1 MRMPPAE
8 GGRKVAPWKVWDG
21 GNTQPLP
28 RWLLLYSVFC
38 FALFS
43 LGFGYFP
50 LAGSSPPSL
59 IPRACSRFVVLQEGR
74 GEADE
79 DSRAF
84 LPRKMQSLHFA
95 IKKKIIFFSLNIS
108 QGYLPKKKKKS
119 CQHFTPEGL
128 CNIFII
134 KKYTSDITYR
144 LYFFIIIFVI
154 PSTVCLMFGPTL
166 PVLDVDGDK
175 PLVLSGQIVPDS
187 SKA

>member
-1 MRMPPAE
+1 MPFCAVGLRRHGVRMPPAE

-95 IKKKIIFFSLNIS
+95 IKKKKNFFFTKHFSRLFT
-108 QGYLPKKKKKS
+108 KKKKKELS
-119 CQHFTPEGL
+119 AFHPRRVVQ
-128 CNIFII
+128 
-134 KKYTSDITYR
+134 
-144 LYFFIIIFVI
+144 YFYH
-154 PSTVCLMFGPTL
+154 
-166 PVLDVDGDK
+166 
-175 PLVLSGQIVPDS
+175 
-187 SKA
+187 

>member
-1 MRMPPAE
+1 MPFCAVGLRRHGVRMPPAE

-95 IKKKIIFFSLNIS
+95 IKKNNNFFSLNIS
-108 QGYLPKKKKKS
+108 QGYLPKKKKRAVSISPQKGCAIFLS
-119 CQHFTPEGL
+119 L
-128 CNIFII
+128 KNIPVTLHTGFIF
-134 KKYTSDITYR
+134 
-144 LYFFIIIFVI
+144 LLLF
-154 PSTVCLMFGPTL
+154 
-166 PVLDVDGDK
+166 
-175 PLVLSGQIVPDS
+175 LSFPALSV
-187 SKA
+187 